1 MAITAKN
8 WRDYTALGNLSA
20 RWVFSNLPFVF
31 FIFFLS
37 LIYIANAHFS
47 EKRVRQ
53 IQAMEKDIKEL
64 RWRYMQ
70 QKASV
75 MVDSKQSEV
84 TRMVEPLGLKSS
96 NERTKRIIIP
106 AR

>member
-1 MAITAKN
+1 MAITARN
-8 WRDYTALGNLSA
+8 WKEYTLVGSISA
-20 RWVFSNLPFVF
+20 QWVFNNLPFVF

-53 IQAMEKDIKEL
+53 IQTMEKEIKEL
-64 RWRYMQ
+64 RWKYMQ

-75 MVDSKQSEV
+75 MVDSKQTEV
-84 TRMVEPLGLKSS
+84 TKMVEPYGLKSS
-96 NERTKRIIIP
+96 NERTKRIIITDK
-106 AR
+106 

>member
-1 MAITAKN
+1 MALTSKN
-8 WRDYTALGNLSA
+8 WRDYTMVGNMSA
-20 RWVFSNLPFVF
+20 QWVFGNLPFVF

-53 IQAMEKDIKEL
+53 IQSMEKDIKEL

-84 TRMVEPLGLKSS
+84 MKMVEPLGLKNS
-96 NERTKRIIIP
+96 NERTKRIIVG
-106 AR
+106 AK